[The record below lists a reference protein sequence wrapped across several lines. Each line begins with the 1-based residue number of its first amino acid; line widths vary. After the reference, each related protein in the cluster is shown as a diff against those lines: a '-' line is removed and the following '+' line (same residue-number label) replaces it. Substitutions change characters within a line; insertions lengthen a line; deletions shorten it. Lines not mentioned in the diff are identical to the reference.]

1 MTDIEYHRSRY
12 DAPKAKGFL
21 GVPPGVLL
29 ISLIVVSILFSI
41 LAFYFIN
48 ATFKLREINYS
59 DESVDVE
66 LIAPIPPPPPPP
78 PPPPDTPPPP
88 KLQVRPPVLVPNA
101 PPPPM
106 TLPIEATKKEDRVEY
121 RGPPVIVP
129 GPPPPPAPPAPPRPS
144 VVTNPSW
151 GRQVLPE
158 YPERAA
164 ARGFDAVA
172 TVRVSCALQ
181 PSGSLADCRVVS
193 EDPTGMGF
201 GSAAL
206 AAARRSRVT
215 PGTVDGAAVG
225 ARVEYNIRFRPPPP
239 E

>member
-12 DAPKAKGFL
+12 DAPKPKGFL

-29 ISLIVVSILFSI
+29 VSVIVVSILFSI

-48 ATFKLREINYS
+48 AQFKLREVNYS
-59 DESVDVE
+59 DDSVDVE
-66 LIAPIPPPPPPP
+66 LIEPIPPPPP
-78 PPPPDTPPPP
+78 
-88 KLQVRPPVLVPNA
+88 V
-101 PPPPM
+101 
-106 TLPIEATKKEDRVEY
+106 TLPIEPVKKEDRVEY
-121 RGPPVIVP
+121 KDPPVIVP

-158 YPERAA
+158 YPERAL
-164 ARGFDAVA
+164 ARGIEGVSS
-172 TVRVSCALQ
+172 VRVSCALQ
-181 PSGSLADCRVVS
+181 PNGSLADCRTVS
-193 EDPTGMGF
+193 EDPPGMGF
-201 GSAAL
+201 GAAAL

-225 ARVEYNIRFRPPPP
+225 ARVEWTVRFRPPP

>member
-12 DAPKAKGFL
+12 DAPKPKGFL

-29 ISLIVVSILFSI
+29 ISILIVSILFAV

-48 ATFKLREINYS
+48 AQFKLREVNYS
-59 DESVDVE
+59 DDAVDVE
-66 LIAPIPPPPPPP
+66 IIEPIPPPPPP

-88 KLQVRPPVLVPNA
+88 KLQIRPPAIVPNA
-101 PPPPM
+101 PPPPV
-106 TLPIEATKKEDRVEY
+106 TVNITPTKKEDRIEY
-121 RGPPVIVP
+121 TGPPVNIP
-129 GPPPPPAPPAPPRPS
+129 GPPPPPAPAPPRPS
-144 VVTNPSW
+144 VITQPVW

-164 ARGFDAVA
+164 ARGVDQIA

-181 PSGSLADCRVVS
+181 PNGSLGDCRVVS
-193 EDPTGMGF
+193 EDMTGMGF

-215 PGTVDGAAVG
+215 PGTVNGAAVG
-225 ARVEYNIRFRPPPP
+225 ARVEYNIRFRPPEP

>member
-1 MTDIEYHRSRY
+1 MTDIQYHRSRY
-12 DAPKAKGFL
+12 DAPKAKGLF

-29 ISLIVVSILFSI
+29 ASILVVSILFSI

-59 DESVDVE
+59 DDSVDVE
-66 LIAPIPPPPPPP
+66 LIEPIPP

-88 KLQVRPPVLVPNA
+88 KLQVRPPVVVPNA

-106 TLPIEATKKEDRVEY
+106 TLPIEPTKKEDRVEY

-129 GPPPPPAPPAPPRPS
+129 GPPPPPAPPPPRPS
-144 VVTNPSW
+144 VVTNPAW
-151 GRQVLPE
+151 ARQVLPE
-158 YPERAA
+158 YPERAMSRGVDGGV
-164 ARGFDAVA
+164 ARVNC
-172 TVRVSCALQ
+172 SLQ
-181 PSGSLADCRVVS
+181 PSGTLTDCRLVS
-193 EDPTGMGF
+193 EDPAGMGF
-201 GSAAL
+201 GSAGL

-225 ARVEYNIRFRPPPP
+225 ARVEWTYRYRAPV
-239 E
+239 EE

>member
-1 MTDIEYHRSRY
+1 MTDIQYHRSRY
-12 DAPKAKGFL
+12 DAPKAKGLF

-29 ISLIVVSILFSI
+29 ASILVVSILFSI

-48 ATFKLREINYS
+48 AQFKLREINYS

-66 LIAPIPPPPPPP
+66 LIEPIPPPPPPP

-88 KLQVRPPVLVPNA
+88 KLQVRPPVVVPNA

-106 TLPIEATKKEDRVEY
+106 TLPIEPTKKEDRVEY

-129 GPPPPPAPPAPPRPS
+129 GPPPPPAPPPARPS

-164 ARGFDAVA
+164 SRGVEGISS
-172 TVRVSCALQ
+172 VRVSCGLQ
-181 PSGSLADCRVVS
+181 PSGSLTDCRVVS
-193 EDPTGMGF
+193 EDPEGMGF
-201 GSAAL
+201 GAAAL

-225 ARVEYNIRFRPPPP
+225 ARVEWTVRFRPPPP